1 MLHPSLYR
9 WAYASSLQL
18 HGVPSSLFIVVCPH
32 ALFAGCCKILIGQ
45 VAFAQ
50 VLELY
55 SMFYT
60 TCFSPQ
66 TYNLMPTTAL
76 LSFKAALKA
85 GLDRQRLLV
94 LAVLSAQPGFH
105 LPAQHICKL
114 AELPVGVELQQGQE
128 SELWSPWPCCR
139 PSYEACRPQA
149 KQPLFAS
156 KPLKQDGGHAPC
168 PQASH
173 QHFALLTQ
181 VFQKDFAYCILL
193 AKVLSKH
200 PIVM

>member
-76 LSFKAALKA
+76 LSFK
-85 GLDRQRLLV
+85 LL
-94 LAVLSAQPGFH
+94 L
-105 LPAQHICKL
+105 KL
-114 AELPVGVELQQGQE
+114 ALTGSGCWSLLCCQPSQAFICQLSTSASWLSFQLGWSCSKGRSLSCGVLGHAAG
-128 SELWSPWPCCR
+128 P
-139 PSYEACRPQA
+139 AM
-149 KQPLFAS
+149 KHVD
-156 KPLKQDGGHAPC
+156 LKQSSHC
-168 PQASH
+168 LQAN
-173 QHFALLTQ
+173 
-181 VFQKDFAYCILL
+181 
-193 AKVLSKH
+193 
-200 PIVM
+200 P